1 MRCLLEIEGM
11 KFISLPSRLTQVN
24 NLINWNLVYFT
35 LNIYQIDSLFT
46 HSFQSNVVLLAWLKL
61 MWFCWRNLTHVYS
74 YLGYAHCKPP
84 YRPKLEIYRWN
95 SHTES
100 LYMHPYLTICYRAPL
115 NLVYTQDVVF
125 LTRSLLDSSRA
136 LTLKLPRWHILE
148 NSVASLR
155 SKGIGV
161 RGGEEEARD
170 S

>member
-1 MRCLLEIEGM
+1 MHTA
-11 KFISLPSRLTQVN
+11 SLHIAQ
-24 NLINWNLVYFT
+24 NWRYIGGT
-35 LNIYQIDSLFT
+35 
-46 HSFQSNVVLLAWLKL
+46 
-61 MWFCWRNLTHVYS
+61 
-74 YLGYAHCKPP
+74 
-84 YRPKLEIYRWN
+84 
-95 SHTES
+95 HTES

-161 RGGEEEARD
+161 RGGEEEEARD